1 MKKILILL
9 VFLLHPILSFGQ
21 ELDSNL
27 SEIIRAEVVGVISEE
42 QRVIPGTGAIS
53 SIQYLKA
60 EVLEGSK
67 KGQIIEIENDLFDL
81 NVGDRFFFSYIS
93 TPNGTELYSIRD
105 IDRQNP
111 ILFIVALFVLVV
123 VLFSGLQG
131 VRSILSLIASFVVII
146 YVLLPLVIKGYN
158 PVWTSIFIGAL
169 ILFFAIYFTHGFN
182 KHSSVAFGGTV
193 IAVLFTGFLAN
204 FAISFTKLTGFFS
217 DEAVFLN
224 FNTGGTLDFQGLLLG
239 AIIIGVLGVLDDI
252 AVTQVSV
259 VGELKSANSN
269 LSKKDLYLKAI
280 KVGKDHTSS
289 LVNTL
294 VLAYTSVSLPLLLLI
309 SQSDTSILKIINSEV
324 FSTEIVRTIV
334 GSIGLILTVPITT
347 FLAVMFI
354 KPNEI
359 SMHQGHH
366 H

>member
-1 MKKILILL
+1 MK
-9 VFLLHPILSFGQ
+9 
-21 ELDSNL
+21 
-27 SEIIRAEVVGVISEE
+27 
-42 QRVIPGTGAIS
+42 
-53 SIQYLKA
+53 
-60 EVLEGSK
+60 
-67 KGQIIEIENDLFDL
+67 LF
-81 NVGDRFFFSYIS
+81 
-93 TPNGTELYSIRD
+93 
-105 IDRQNP
+105 
-111 ILFIVALFVLVV
+111 
-123 VLFSGLQG
+123 
-131 VRSILSLIASFVVII
+131 
-146 YVLLPLVIKGYN
+146 
-158 PVWTSIFIGAL
+158 
-169 ILFFAIYFTHGFN
+169 
-182 KHSSVAFGGTV
+182 
-193 IAVLFTGFLAN
+193 
-204 FAISFTKLTGFFS
+204 
-217 DEAVFLN
+217 FLN